1 MFIILISY
9 LSKYFFF
16 LFYFKPDERESIENM
31 RTDYY
36 HQLRKH
42 LEPESLSQQSKTKS
56 ISANFQHNSNIQ
68 LNNATKTKQDV
79 FRNQIPQDSFG
90 SLDTTALI

>member
-1 MFIILISY
+1 
-9 LSKYFFF
+9 
-16 LFYFKPDERESIENM
+16 M

-56 ISANFQHNSNIQ
+56 ITANFQHNSNIHP
-68 LNNATKTKQDV
+68 NSATKIKQDV
-79 FRNQIPQDSFG
+79 IRNPIPQDSFG